1 MVKPLSI
8 LVNQL
13 SITGYF
19 LINNLKVNVLLN
31 MVN

>member
-13 SITGYF
+13 SITWHF
-19 LINNLKVNVLLN
+19 FINYLKVNVLLN